1 MIGLNEVYGADMEK
15 RKITA
20 REVLA
25 DIRYGKNDSS
35 LMQKYSLSAQG
46 LQSVFQKLLRAGL
59 ITQQELDDRIPVS
72 EQTVDIGLFICP
84 ACGNIQGKE
93 FVTCPRCQFSLPGK
107 ASQESTTTALAETER
122 HETKKKP
129 SVTKPSAQR
138 PDFRNE
144 SAPATDLLRMAG
156 YCRTLGIAAIITY
169 VVAVIGILA
178 YLFMPSPSFGI
189 SVLIGLFALGIPAVV
204 LSIIVFMTMR
214 VLTEAIK
221 VLLSSFDHHTSPS
234 AGD

>member
-1 MIGLNEVYGADMEK
+1 MEK

-25 DIRYGKNDSS
+25 DIRVGKNDSS

-59 ITQQELDDRIPVS
+59 ITQQELNDRNPVS

-107 ASQESTTTALAETER
+107 AGSGSTTATTTAVETER
-122 HETKKKP
+122 DETRKKP
-129 SVTKPSAQR
+129 SVTKSPAR
-138 PDFRNE
+138 HPDFRNE

-156 YCRTLGIAAIITY
+156 YCRTLGIAAIVTY
-169 VVAVIGILA
+169 VIAVIGILA
-178 YLFMPSPSFGI
+178 YLFVPSPSFGV
-189 SVLIGLFALGIPAVV
+189 SVLIGLVALGIPAVV

-221 VLLSSFDHHTSPS
+221 FLLSSFEHHTSPS